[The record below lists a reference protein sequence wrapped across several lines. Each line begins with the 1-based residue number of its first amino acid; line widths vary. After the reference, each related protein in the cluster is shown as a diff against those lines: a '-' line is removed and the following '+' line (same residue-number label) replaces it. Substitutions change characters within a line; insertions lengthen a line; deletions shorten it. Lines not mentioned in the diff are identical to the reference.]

1 MKDDENTEAATTPRF
16 EPINRNQFVLRSID
30 VEALIEAD
38 HPARNIWEVLGELD
52 LSRFAAR
59 VKVIQGRAGRN
70 AWDPRLLIGMW
81 LYAYSR
87 GISSAREIERQCVYE
102 PGLQW
107 LTGLQVVN
115 HHTLSDFRVEQGEEL
130 QHLFV
135 QVLAMLHLKK
145 LIVLER
151 VTQDGTKIRANVNKK
166 TFNRAAKIRAHLE
179 VAEQQVAQMQ
189 AEQEQEQRGR
199 RAAAQKRAKRERE
212 QNLREALEEVQRL
225 QQDKKWDKNKPCQ
238 ASITDADAQFMRTGD
253 HGLAPCYNVQ
263 LTTDAA
269 HGFIVGVAVSKDP
282 TDAAQLEP
290 ALERSKEILGRYPE
304 QVLADGDYTHRA
316 TVIAASER
324 GVDFYGSWREMESR
338 PGWGIAEEF
347 HSRHFVYDAER
358 NEFVCPEGKRLTP
371 RTSLALCGAA
381 RTHVFAAA
389 KQDCQT
395 CSQRE
400 RCTPHNQMQQ
410 QGRSITRLQEDPRV
424 QQFHDKMATAE
435 AKAIYKTRS
444 PIAEF
449 PHAWLKSKLNF
460 TRFRCRGLMKASA
473 EAVWACLTHNLQ
485 RYFRLRRLQVA

>member
-1 MKDDENTEAATTPRF
+1 MKDNEHTEAATSPRL
-16 EPINRNQFVLRSID
+16 EPINRNQFILRAID
-30 VEALIEAD
+30 VGALIEPD

-52 LSRFAAR
+52 LSRFVAK
-59 VKVIQGRAGRN
+59 VKVIQGGAGRN
-70 AWDPRLLIGMW
+70 AWDPRLLISMW

-87 GISSAREIERQCVYE
+87 GISSAREIERQSKYE

-130 QHLFV
+130 QQLFV
-135 QVLAMLHLKK
+135 QVLAMLQLKK

-166 TFNRAAKIRAHLE
+166 TFSRAGKIRAHLE
-179 VAEQQVAQMQ
+179 VAEQQVAQMA
-189 AEQEQEQRGR
+189 AEQTQEQRGR
-199 RAAAQKRAKRERE
+199 LAAARRRAKRERQ

-225 QQDKKWDKNKPCQ
+225 QQEKKWDKDKPCQ
-238 ASITDADAQFMRTGD
+238 ASTTDADAQFMRTGD

-269 HGFIVGVAVSKDP
+269 HGIIVGVAVCKDP
-282 TDAAQLEP
+282 SDAAQLEP
-290 ALERSKEILGRYPE
+290 ALERAKETLGRYPE

-316 TVIAASER
+316 TVIGSLER
-324 GVDFYGSWREMESR
+324 GVEFYGSWRETESQ
-338 PGWGIAEEF
+338 PGYGIAEEF
-347 HSRHFVYDAER
+347 RAGHFVWDGER
-358 NEFVCPEGKRLTP
+358 NEFICPQDKRLTQ
-371 RTSLALCGAA
+371 RTTVALYGEA
-381 RTHVFAAA
+381 RTDVYSAA
-389 KQDCQT
+389 KQDCQN

-400 RCTPHNQMQQ
+400 RCTPRNKMKQH
-410 QGRSITRLQEDPRV
+410 GRSISRLREDPRV
-424 QQFHDKMATAE
+424 LAFKDKMATAE
-435 AKAIYKTRS
+435 AKAIYKKRS

-460 TRFRCRGLMKASA
+460 TRFRCRGLMKVNA

-485 RYFRLRRLQVA
+485 RYFALRRPQLA

>member
-1 MKDDENTEAATTPRF
+1 MKDKEKTEAATIPRL

-38 HPARNIWEVLGELD
+38 HPARNIWEMLGELD
-52 LSRFAAR
+52 LSRFVAK
-59 VKVIQGRAGRN
+59 VKAVQGGAGRN
-70 AWDPRLLIGMW
+70 AWDPRLLISMW

-87 GISSAREIERQCVYE
+87 GISSAREIERQCSYE

-107 LTGLQVVN
+107 LTGLQVV

-130 QHLFV
+130 QQLFV

-166 TFNRAAKIRAHLE
+166 TFSRAAKIRAHLE

-189 AEQEQEQRGR
+189 VEQEQEQRGR

-225 QQDKKWDKNKPCQ
+225 QREKKWDKNKPCQ

-282 TDAAQLEP
+282 SDAAQLEP
-290 ALERSKEILGRYPE
+290 ALERAKEILGRYPG

-324 GVDFYGSWREMESR
+324 GVDFYGSWRETESQ
-338 PGWGIAEEF
+338 PGYGIAAEF
-347 HSRHFVYDAER
+347 HPRNFVYDAER
-358 NEFVCPEGKRLTP
+358 NEFICPQGNRLIQ
-371 RTSLALCGAA
+371 RTTVALCGEA
-381 RTHVFAAA
+381 RTEVFSAA
-389 KQDCQT
+389 KQDCQS
-395 CSQRE
+395 CSERE
-400 RCTPHNQMQQ
+400 RCTPRNQMHHH
-410 QGRSITRLQEDPRV
+410 GRSISRLQEDPRV
-424 QQFHDKMATAE
+424 QRFKDKMATAE
-435 AKAIYKTRS
+435 AQAVYKTRS

-449 PHAWLKSKLNF
+449 PHAWLKCKLNF
-460 TRFRCRGLMKASA
+460 TRFRCRRLIKTSV
-473 EAVWACLTHNLQ
+473 EAIWACLTHNLQ
-485 RYFRLRRLQVA
+485 RYFVLRRLQVA

>member
-1 MKDDENTEAATTPRF
+1 MKDNENTEAATIPRF
-16 EPINRNQFVLRSID
+16 EAVDRKQFVLRQID
-30 VEALIEAD
+30 VEALIEPS

-52 LSRFAAR
+52 LSRFVEK
-59 VKVIQGRAGRN
+59 VKAVRGGAGRN
-70 AWDPRLLIGMW
+70 AWDPRLLISIW

-87 GISSAREIERQCVYE
+87 GISSAREIERQCHYE

-115 HHTLSDFRVEQGEEL
+115 HHTLSDFRAGQGEEL
-130 QHLFV
+130 RQLFV

-166 TFNRAAKIRAHLE
+166 TFSRAAKIRAHLE

-189 AEQEQEQRGR
+189 AEQAQQQRGR
-199 RAAAQKRAKRERE
+199 QAAAQKRAKRERQ

-225 QQDKKWDKNKPCQ
+225 QREKKWDKDKPCQ

-269 HGFIVGVAVSKDP
+269 HGFIVGVAVCKDP
-282 TDAAQLEP
+282 SDAAQLEP
-290 ALERSKEILGRYPE
+290 ALERAKQILGRYPG

-316 TVIAASER
+316 TVLGSMER
-324 GVDFYGSWREMESR
+324 GVDFYGSWRETESQ
-338 PGWGIAEEF
+338 PGYGIAEEF
-347 HSRHFVYDAER
+347 QARNFVYDSER
-358 NEFVCPEGKRLTP
+358 NEFICPQGKRLSQ
-371 RTSLALCGAA
+371 RTTAALCGEA
-381 RTHVFAAA
+381 RTDVFSAD
-389 KQDCQT
+389 KQDCQS

-400 RCTPHNQMQQ
+400 RCTPRNQMQHH
-410 QGRSITRLQEDPRV
+410 GRSISRLREDPRV
-424 QQFHDKMATAE
+424 QQFKDKMATAK

-460 TRFRCRGLMKASA
+460 TRFRCRGLLRVDA
-473 EAVWACLTHNLQ
+473 EALWACLTHNLQ
-485 RYFRLRRLQVA
+485 RYFALRRPQVA

>member
-1 MKDDENTEAATTPRF
+1 MKDNEETEAAAIPRF
-16 EPINRNQFVLRSID
+16 EPINRKQFVLRSID

-38 HPARNIWEVLGELD
+38 HAARNIWEVLGELE
-52 LSRFAAR
+52 LSRFAAK
-59 VKVIQGRAGRN
+59 VKAVQGGAGRN

-87 GISSAREIERQCVYE
+87 GISSAREIERQCNYE

-130 QHLFV
+130 QQLFV

-166 TFNRAAKIRAHLE
+166 TFSREGKIRAHLE
-179 VAEQQVAQMQ
+179 VAQQQVAQMQ

-199 RAAAQKRAKRERE
+199 QAAAQQRAKRERE

-225 QQDKKWDKNKPCQ
+225 QREKKWDKDKPCQ

-282 TDAAQLEP
+282 SDAGQLEP
-290 ALERSKEILGRYPE
+290 ALERAQELLGRYPQ
-304 QVLADGDYTHRA
+304 QVLADGDYTNRA
-316 TVIAASER
+316 AVIAASER
-324 GVDFYGSWREMESR
+324 GVDFYGSWRETESQ
-338 PGWGIAEEF
+338 PGYGIAAEF
-347 HSRHFVYDAER
+347 HPRNFVYDGER
-358 NEFVCPEGKRLTP
+358 NEFICPQGKRLSQ
-371 RTSLALCGAA
+371 RTTVVLCGEA
-381 RTHVFAAA
+381 RTDVFSAAQ
-389 KQDCQT
+389 QDCQS
-395 CSQRE
+395 CLERE
-400 RCTPHNQMQQ
+400 RCTPRNQMQRH
-410 QGRSITRLQEDPRV
+410 GRSISRLREDPRV
-424 QQFHDKMATAE
+424 QQFKDKMATAE

-460 TRFRCRGLMKASA
+460 TRFRCRGLMKTSV

-485 RYFRLRRLQVA
+485 RYFALRRLQVA

>member
-1 MKDDENTEAATTPRF
+1 MKDKQEAEAASVPRL
-16 EPINRNQFVLRSID
+16 EPINRKQFILRSID
-30 VEALIEAD
+30 VEALIESD
-38 HPARNIWEVLGELD
+38 HAARNIWEFLGELD
-52 LSRFAAR
+52 LSRFRAR
-59 VKVIQGRAGRN
+59 VKVVEGRAGRN
-70 AWDPRLLIGMW
+70 AWDPRLLISMW

-87 GISSAREIERQCVYE
+87 GISSARELERQCNYE

-115 HHTLSDFRVEQGEEL
+115 HHTLSDFRVEQGEQL
-130 QHLFV
+130 QQLFV
-135 QVLAMLHLKK
+135 QVLGILLLKK

-166 TFNRAAKIRAHLE
+166 TFSRAGKIRAHLE

-199 RAAAQKRAKRERE
+199 QAAAQRRAKRERQ

-225 QQDKKWDKNKPCQ
+225 QQEKKWDKDKPCQ

-269 HGFIVGVAVSKDP
+269 HGFIVGVAVCKDP
-282 TDAAQLEP
+282 SDAAQLEP
-290 ALERSKEILGRYPE
+290 ALERAQQMLGRYPQ

-316 TVIAASER
+316 TVLGTRER
-324 GVDFYGSWREMESR
+324 GVDFYGSWRETENR
-338 PGWGIAEEF
+338 PGYGIAEEYQAG
-347 HSRHFVYDAER
+347 HFVYDAER
-358 NEFVCPEGKRLTP
+358 NEFICPQGKRLTQ
-371 RTSLALCGAA
+371 RTTAALCGEA
-381 RTHVFAAA
+381 RTQVYSAA
-389 KQDCQT
+389 KQDCQS
-395 CSQRE
+395 CSQRQ

-410 QGRSITRLQEDPRV
+410 HGRSISRLREDPWV
-424 QQFHDKMATAE
+424 QQFKDKMATAA
-435 AKAIYKTRS
+435 AKAIYKRRS

-449 PHAWLKSKLNF
+449 PHAWLKCKLNF
-460 TRFRCRGLMKASA
+460 TRFRCRGLLKTSA

-485 RYFRLRRLQVA
+485 RYFALRRPQVA